1 MVVLPALLFIFCS
14 PDTFILLAS
23 LSTIWLQLWFPCS
36 YFPDLPFQSC
46 PLDLISTM
54 LSKWVDYHLGIFQ
67 LPKKSMFYKRNVL
80 FFLPPNLPT
89 LSNFLLH
96 SCHLCILPS
105 SKSPRPWDLLSHS
118 ILLQPSCAVYPQ
130 ILSNVSLECVW
141 ESIPPFC
148 GLYLGLNNRLLL
160 DYCHSFL
167 ITFPG
172 IIGNDDNN
180 DNFSINIYYLLI
192 I

>member
-1 MVVLPALLFIFCS
+1 
-14 PDTFILLAS
+14 
-23 LSTIWLQLWFPCS
+23 
-36 YFPDLPFQSC
+36 
-46 PLDLISTM
+46 
-54 LSKWVDYHLGIFQ
+54 
-67 LPKKSMFYKRNVL
+67 MFYKRNVL
-80 FFLPPNLPT
+80 FFLPPSLPT
-89 LSNFLLH
+89 LSNILLH
-96 SCHLCILPS
+96 SCCLCILPS

-141 ESIPPFC
+141 ESVPPLC

-180 DNFSINIYYLLI
+180 DNFNINTYYLLI
-192 I
+192 SVCSARHCNNVLYEDYLIWFSQQPDEVYITIHILETKTSVAQRGCITCLWPHR